1 MIKHGYKSI
10 MEQILDNH
18 SHIMELIGA
27 FLTGVVGP
35 ILYLLVQKYL
45 QKEKNKGRD
54 IVKENIVSV
63 SLINN
68 ELEEIREEFKG
79 DRVWIAQFHNG
90 GSFYPTGKSIQK
102 FSVFYEVVKA
112 GVSSIAHTFSSIPC
126 SLYPK
131 TFEHL
136 MVGEGIF
143 IPDYKDPK
151 VATYGLKGAAES
163 VGTKSTYLV
172 PLFTLD
178 EKYIGNIGVDF
189 VSKKK
194 RLTKE
199 ELEHFQI
206 KAGRIAGILS
216 SYLINS

>member
-1 MIKHGYKSI
+1 MESI
-10 MEQILDNH
+10 LNNV
-18 SHIMELIGA
+18 SHIMELTGA

-35 ILYLLVQKYL
+35 ILYLIVQKYL
-45 QKEKNKGRD
+45 NKEKYKKRD
-54 IVKENIVSV
+54 IVKENISSV

-68 ELEEIREEFKG
+68 ELEDIREEFKG

-90 GSFYPTGKSIQK
+90 GNFYPTGKSIQK
-102 FSVFYEVVKA
+102 FSIFYEVTNLGISA
-112 GVSSIAHTFSSIPC
+112 IAPTFNNIPC

-136 MVGEGIF
+136 MGGKGLF
-143 IPDYKDPK
+143 INDYLDPK

-163 VGTKSTYLV
+163 VGTKSTYII

-194 RLTKE
+194 RLTKDE
-199 ELEHFQI
+199 WEHLQI
-206 KAGRIAGILS
+206 KAGRIAGFIS
-216 SYLINS
+216 NYLIA

>member
-1 MIKHGYKSI
+1 
-10 MEQILDNH
+10 MEQILNNH

-199 ELEHFQI
+199 ELEYFQI
-206 KAGRIAGILS
+206 KAGRIAGFLS